1 MTDRAPARELGLG
14 FLGIGQAVARIF
26 QQYPDMSSLPYRVV
40 AAADTR
46 AQALARFADEF
57 GCRTYTD
64 VEHLCADPNV
74 EVVYIATPPELHH
87 EHALMAAHHGK
98 HMIVE
103 KPLALS
109 VEECAEMVDA
119 ADEAG
124 VKMMAGHTHS
134 FDAPIRAIADLV
146 RSQELGELLMVNTWN
161 FNDFNRRPWPT
172 SELRATSGPVLNQG
186 PHQVDIVRQIAGSA
200 VRSVRAS
207 TVWDDVRECV
217 GGYTCHLEFES
228 GVSATLVYDGHAYF
242 DTAELHSWVAEDGGV
257 RRPDTN
263 LRVRRNFEQLS
274 LNANQ
279 LETALEAQK
288 EQGRYGTDT
297 ATDDS
302 REIWGYSTSGEI
314 VNHPYFGL
322 TVVSCERG
330 AIRQSPDGLVVYG
343 QDGSREIPVAR
354 TMRGR
359 AAELAELH
367 QAITQDRPVQH
378 DGRWGR
384 ATLEVC
390 FAILR
395 SAHEGCEVLL
405 SQEIWL

>member
-1 MTDRAPARELGLG
+1 M
-14 FLGIGQAVARIF
+14 
-26 QQYPDMSSLPYRVV
+26 
-40 AAADTR
+40 
-46 AQALARFADEF
+46 
-57 GCRTYTD
+57 
-64 VEHLCADPNV
+64 
-74 EVVYIATPPELHH
+74 
-87 EHALMAAHHGK
+87 
-98 HMIVE
+98 
-103 KPLALS
+103 
-109 VEECAEMVDA
+109 
-119 ADEAG
+119 
-124 VKMMAGHTHS
+124 
-134 FDAPIRAIADLV
+134 
-146 RSQELGELLMVNTWN
+146 
-161 FNDFNRRPWPT
+161 
-172 SELRATSGPVLNQG
+172 
-186 PHQVDIVRQIAGSA
+186 DIVRQIAGSA

-395 SAHEGCEVLL
+395 SAHEGREVLL